1 MNPGVS
7 RDAVTL
13 DASTLEALQQTLRL
27 QSDLMMMFEQREQRM
42 RTAFDQRMQTMSS
55 TINDTRRQIE
65 IIVNAAGPKIAASAE
80 SVLAPMVARYDREVA
95 ATSTQ
100 LRRAGR
106 TVWMWFGAA
115 AAILLLVVVVGASV
129 LGYYRRELAVAQEAL
144 HRYEDA
150 LPVLR
155 AYAASEAV
163 LCGERLCVNVEPGSH
178 KTGDGRS
185 YRQVKQRTREP

>member
-1 MNPGVS
+1 MSSGVGH
-7 RDAVTL
+7 DALPVDADTL
-13 DASTLEALQQTLRL
+13 AALHQTLRL
-27 QSDLMMMFEQREQRM
+27 QAELMTLFEGREQLM
-42 RTAFDQRMQTMSS
+42 RAQFNQRMQALSAAVS
-55 TINDTRRQIE
+55 DTKRQVE
-65 IIVNAAGPKIAASAE
+65 SVVGSAGPRIAE
-80 SVLAPMVARYDREVA
+80 SAGNALVPVAARYDREVA

-115 AAILLLVVVVGASV
+115 AVILLLVVVVGALV
-129 LGYYRRELAVAQEAL
+129 LGYYRRELAAAQDAL

-163 LCGERLCVNVEPGSH
+163 LCGDRLCVNVEPGSH
-178 KTGDGRS
+178 KAGDGRS